1 MSFNLSADH
10 DGDDLAPMAEINVTP
25 MVDVMLVLLI
35 IFMVAAPMLSSG
47 MKVDLPQAK
56 SAEPTDPKN
65 PIVLTIGADSKIS
78 LGADEIARADLVPR
92 IRAMIGE
99 EDRVVHVRGDRSAT
113 YGDIVAVLD
122 DLALNGI
129 TRLSLIANKNA
140 QGEPAASEPA
150 QGQPMT
156 LEPAAP

>member
-1 MSFNLSADH
+1 MSFNLSAET

-65 PIVLTIGADSKIS
+65 PIVLTIGADHRIS
-78 LGADEIARADLVPR
+78 LGADEIVRADLIPR
-92 IRAMIGE
+92 IKSMIGT
-99 EDRVVHVRGDRSAT
+99 EDRVVHVRGDRTAT
-113 YGDIVAVLD
+113 YGDIVTVLD
-122 DLALNGI
+122 ELALNGI
-129 TRLSLIANKNA
+129 TRLSLIANKSA
-140 QGEPAASEPA
+140 PAEVTTP
-150 QGQPMT
+150 
-156 LEPAAP
+156 

>member
-1 MSFNLSADH
+1 MSVDLSADD

-65 PIVLTIGADSKIS
+65 PIVLTIAADSKIS
-78 LGADEIARADLVPR
+78 LGADEIARAELVPR

-99 EDRVVHVRGDRSAT
+99 EDRVVHVRGDRTAT
-113 YGDIVAVLD
+113 YGDIVGVLD
-122 DLALNGI
+122 ELALNGI
-129 TRLSLIANKNA
+129 TRLSLIANKNGSPA
-140 QGEPAASEPA
+140 EPAS
-150 QGQPMT
+150 QV
-156 LEPAAP
+156 EPAAP

>member
-1 MSFNLSADH
+1 
-10 DGDDLAPMAEINVTP
+10 
-25 MVDVMLVLLI
+25 VLLI

-47 MKVDLPQAK
+47 MKVDLPQAR
-56 SAEPTDPKN
+56 SAQPTDPRN
-65 PIVLTIGADSKIS
+65 PIVLTIGADNRIS

-99 EDRVVHVRGDRSAT
+99 EDRVVHVRGDRTAT

-129 TRLSLIANKNA
+129 TRLSLIADKRSQADAVPVQPA
-140 QGEPAASEPA
+140 QGEPATP
-150 QGQPMT
+150 
-156 LEPAAP
+156 

>member
-10 DGDDLAPMAEINVTP
+10 DSDDLAPLAEINVTP

-56 SAEPTDPKN
+56 SAQPSDPQN
-65 PIVLTIGADSKIS
+65 PIVLTIGADSKIT
-78 LGADEIARADLVPR
+78 LGPDEIVRGELVAR
-92 IRAMIGE
+92 IKAMMGQ
-99 EDRVVHVRGDRSAT
+99 EDRIVHVRGDRTAS

-122 DLALNGI
+122 ELALNGI
-129 TRLSLIANKNA
+129 TKLSLIANKDKA
-140 QGEPAASEPA
+140 PEAIAPAPEVVVP
-150 QGQPMT
+150 
-156 LEPAAP
+156 

>member
-10 DGDDLAPMAEINVTP
+10 DDDGLSPLAEINVTP

-65 PIVLTIGADSKIS
+65 PIVLTIAADRKIS
-78 LGADEIARADLVPR
+78 IGADEVQRADLIPR
-92 IRAMIGE
+92 LRSMIGE
-99 EDRVVHVRGDRSAT
+99 EDRIVHVRGDRTAS
-113 YGDIVAVLD
+113 YGDIVSVLD
-122 DLALNGI
+122 ELALNGI
-129 TRLSLIANKNA
+129 TRLSLIANKSSTPQA
-140 QGEPAASEPA
+140 AVPQAPAP
-150 QGQPMT
+150 QVT
-156 LEPAAP
+156 LPTAATP